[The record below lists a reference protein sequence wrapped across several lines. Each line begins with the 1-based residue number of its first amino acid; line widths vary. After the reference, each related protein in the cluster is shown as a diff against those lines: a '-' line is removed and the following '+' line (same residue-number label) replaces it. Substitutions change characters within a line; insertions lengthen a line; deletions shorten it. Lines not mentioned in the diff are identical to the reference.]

1 MSVSATH
8 EQESLA
14 ASPTMIDFAALEGAE
29 LQRDP
34 FDYLIV
40 PNFLTPEVVAAVNP
54 DYPQITG
61 PANFKLEDIDYGPA
75 FADLVDELAG
85 PQLTSKIASKFEI
98 DRPFDSTSITVRKF
112 CEQTDGNIH
121 VDHRTKIISML
132 VYFNETWNVDGGQLR
147 VLRSPDDIED
157 YAAEVVPLAGTMV
170 AFRRTDRSY
179 HGHKRYVGERRM
191 VQVAWI
197 REGTL
202 ARQEKRL
209 NRLTKPVR
217 RLLNMS

>member
-14 ASPTMIDFAALEGAE
+14 ASPTMIDFAALDGAE

-40 PNFLTPEVVAAVNP
+40 PNFLTPEAVAAVNS

-132 VYFNETWNVDGGQLR
+132 VYFNETWNADGGQLR
-147 VLRSPDDIED
+147 FLRSPDDIED

-170 AFRRTDRSY
+170 AFRRTDKSY

-197 REGTL
+197 REGTM